1 MSLVAEF
8 ECEVQRY
15 KEECKNLWRKSQS
28 KIIRADPQKS
38 RSIQIR
44 EQIH

>member
-1 MSLVAEF
+1 MSLVAGF
-8 ECEVQRY
+8 GCEVQRY
-15 KEECKNLWRKSQS
+15 KEECKNVWRKSQF
-28 KIIRADPQKS
+28 KIIRADPKKS